1 MLYINENEKNY
12 IKSLYYTKNIN
23 EQGSADSPRSFMNP
37 TQYSGYNEKEAKE
50 LIDTYNNVITRYDLT
65 TSDGKHNLLD
75 DAELATA
82 FATAGTGDVYIGT
95 LHSLYW
101 FYEGVMDSVQE
112 SRIKKFI
119 LGVVELVLAIPGL
132 SKLRWLDRWKNTIKN
147 SPITQTIEKLSK
159 HLTPLLGKIRTYF
172 LQAISSLRKLDDFL
186 IKQNLQ
192 FLSKMCKKII
202 SSINN
207 IKLGFED
214 MVEYLT
220 GSLLKNT
227 QATFK
232 TYVDQNKDDNAVNF
246 VDKAIKYTKP
256 IKGTQYVNKNT
267 QTATQDTTD
276 PRYYQPKTMPTQDTT
291 DPRYYKPKTMP
302 TTLNYK

>member
-1 MLYINENEKNY
+1 MLYINENEKKY
-12 IKSLYYTKNIN
+12 IRSLYYTKNIN
-23 EQGSADSPRSFMNP
+23 EQGSADSPRSMRAP
-37 TQYSGYNEKEAKE
+37 A
-50 LIDTYNNVITRYDLT
+50 LIKNNLFDAYNNVITRYDLT

-147 SPITQTIEKLSK
+147 SPITQTIEKLTK

-291 DPRYYKPKTMP
+291 NPN
-302 TTLNYK
+302 LNYKSMQTTLKNK

>member
-1 MLYINENEKNY
+1 MLYINENEKTY
-12 IKSLYYTKNIN
+12 IRSLYYTANLN
-23 EQGSADSPRSFMNP
+23 EQI
-37 TQYSGYNEKEAKE
+37 E
-50 LIDTYNNVITRYDLT
+50 LLDPMRASSLIKNNLFDAYNNVITRYDLT

-291 DPRYYKPKTMP
+291 NPNLNYKSMP
-302 TTLNYK
+302 TTLKNK

>member
-12 IKSLYYTKNIN
+12 IKSLYYTVNIN
-23 EQGSADSPRSFMNP
+23 EQV
-37 TQYSGYNEKEAKE
+37 E
-50 LIDTYNNVITRYDLT
+50 LLDPMRAPALIKNNLFDAYNNAITRYDLT
-65 TSDGKHNLLD
+65 TSDGRHNLLD

-82 FATAGTGDVYIGT
+82 FATVGTGDIYIGT

-101 FYEGVMDSVQE
+101 FYEGVMDRIQE
-112 SRIKKFI
+112 SRIKKFL
-119 LGVVELVLAIPGL
+119 LGIVELVLAIPGL
-132 SKLRWLDRWKNTIKN
+132 SELKWLDKWKDTIKN
-147 SPITQTIEKLSK
+147 SPIVKTIEMLSK
-159 HLTPLLGKIRTYF
+159 PLANWWSKIRTYF

-192 FLSKMCKKII
+192 FLSKMCKTII

-207 IKLGFED
+207 IKLWFED

-227 QATFK
+227 QAAFK
-232 TYVDQNKDDNAVNF
+232 TYATQNKDDNVVNF
-246 VDKAIKYTKP
+246 VDKAIEYTTP
-256 IKGTQYVNKNT
+256 IKGTQYVNRNT
-267 QTATQDTTD
+267 QIA
-276 PRYYQPKTMPTQDTT
+276 TQDTT
-291 DPRYYKPKTMP
+291 DPRYYKPKTMS

>member
-12 IKSLYYTKNIN
+12 IKSLYYTKVIN
-23 EQGSADSPRSFMNP
+23 EQV
-37 TQYSGYNEKEAKE
+37 E
-50 LIDTYNNVITRYDLT
+50 LLDPMRAPALIKNNLFDAYNNAITRYDLT

-132 SKLRWLDRWKNTIKN
+132 SKLKWLDKWKDTIKN
-147 SPITQTIEKLSK
+147 SPIVKTIEMLSK
-159 HLTPLLGKIRTYF
+159 PLANWWSKIRTYF

-192 FLSKMCKKII
+192 FLSKMCKNII
-202 SSINN
+202 SVINN
-207 IKLGFED
+207 IKLWFED

-227 QATFK
+227 QVGFK
-232 TYVDQNKDDNAVNF
+232 TYADQNKDDNVVNF
-246 VDKAIKYTKP
+246 VDKAIEYTTP

-276 PRYYQPKTMPTQDTT
+276 PRYYQPKAIPTQDTT
-291 DPRYYKPKTMP
+291 NPNLNYKARP
-302 TTLNYK
+302 TTLKYN